1 MKINIAGKHSR
12 EVREGGLTKRDFFSL
27 VSKCDE
33 GVYLEVLSV
42 LVCVCVWCES
52 VRKVFDEMLL
62 RGKSDAG
69 TIVTGGAEG
78 VCGES
83 AAAGNN
89 WSL

>member
-42 LVCVCVWCES
+42 LVCVCV
-52 VRKVFDEMLL
+52 
-62 RGKSDAG
+62 
-69 TIVTGGAEG
+69 
-78 VCGES
+78 
-83 AAAGNN
+83 
-89 WSL
+89 